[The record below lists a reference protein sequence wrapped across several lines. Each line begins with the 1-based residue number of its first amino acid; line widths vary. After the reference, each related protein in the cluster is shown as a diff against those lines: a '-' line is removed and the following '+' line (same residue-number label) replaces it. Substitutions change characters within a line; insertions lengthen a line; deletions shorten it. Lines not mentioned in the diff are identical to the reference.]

1 LQIARRRLQSGTAVG
16 DFHVK
21 EISKNT
27 ITLEAADGF
36 QQKLFLGQ

>member
-1 LQIARRRLQSGTAVG
+1 MG

-21 EISKNT
+21 EISEKT

-36 QQKLFLGQ
+36 QPKPSSGF